1 MGVFTGNNWAGSAQ
15 CRFRDGGL
23 DVQFDGKNQGGAS
36 NPIDDQIQLPSSIR
50 LSRAFYTTVFT
61 TSGPANYM
69 LGREPP
75 GGSAGREGGRSKVDT
90 RPGWKRGTVRASDY
104 TI

>member
-23 DVQFDGKNQGGAS
+23 DVQFAVKNQGGAS

-50 LSRAFYTTVFT
+50 LSRVFYTTVFT
-61 TSGPANYM
+61 TDEPANYM
-69 LGREPP
+69 LGRESP
-75 GGSAGREGGRSKVDT
+75 GASEDRNGVLSKVDT
-90 RPGWKRGTVRASDY
+90 LSSWTRGSFFVPDY
-104 TI
+104 FL